1 MKKSPSI
8 KHLIIGIDEVGR
20 GALAGPVVAS
30 AVAIEEIIP
39 GVKDSKML
47 NIKQREELASKIEES
62 ALAVAIEFI
71 PPKIIDKIGILN
83 ATLLAMKN
91 ALINCID
98 YLNEEKISADEI
110 SVFIDGLHIFK
121 IEPGIISNKAKINLI
136 ALPRADKFI
145 YQVSC
150 ASIYAKHNRDVFM
163 QTIEHGGESPP
174 FGTRFPDYDFKRN
187 LGYPTKEHIKKIKEL
202 GPCEIHRKSFL
213 KNLFYQQSDL
223 FEK

>member
-1 MKKSPSI
+1 MSAKRSI
-8 KHLIIGIDEVGR
+8 IIGIDEVGR

-163 QTIEHGGESPP
+163 QTIEHA
-174 FGTRFPDYDFKRN
+174 RFPDYDFKRN

>member
-1 MKKSPSI
+1 MSAKRSI
-8 KHLIIGIDEVGR
+8 IIGIDEVGR

-47 NIKQREELASKIEES
+47 NIKQREELASKIEKS

-110 SVFIDGLHIFK
+110 SVLIDGLHIFK
-121 IEPGIISNKAKINLI
+121 IEPGIISNGTKINLI

-163 QTIEHGGESPP
+163 QTIEH
-174 FGTRFPDYDFKRN
+174 TRFPDYDFKRN

-223 FEK
+223 FGK

>member
-1 MKKSPSI
+1 MKKSSRI
-8 KHLIIGIDEVGR
+8 IIGIDEVGR

-47 NIKQREELASKIEES
+47 NIKQREKLASQIENK

-71 PPKIIDKIGILN
+71 PPKIIDKVGILN

-91 ALINCID
+91 AFLNCID
-98 YLNEEKISADEI
+98 YLKEDKIYPNEIF
-110 SVFIDGLHIFK
+110 VFIDGLHIFK
-121 IEPGIISNKAKINLI
+121 LEPSDFSNHTKINLI
-136 ALPRADKFI
+136 AVPRADKFI

-150 ASIYAKHNRDVFM
+150 ASIYAKHNRDTLM
-163 QTIEHGGESPP
+163 QTIEHA
-174 FGTRFPDYDFKRN
+174 RFPDYNFKRN
-187 LGYPTKEHIKKIKEL
+187 LGYPTKEHLKKLKEL

-213 KNLFYQQSDL
+213 NLNPGTLEL
-223 FEK
+223 FSP